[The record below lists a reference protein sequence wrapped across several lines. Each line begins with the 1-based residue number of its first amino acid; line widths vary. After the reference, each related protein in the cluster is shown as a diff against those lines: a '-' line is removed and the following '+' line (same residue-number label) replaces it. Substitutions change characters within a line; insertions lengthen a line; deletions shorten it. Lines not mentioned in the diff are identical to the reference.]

1 MGNWEY
7 KQVYCK
13 IPEVLST
20 LNKLGG
26 QGWELCVINWNECG
40 LNENILYFK
49 RPMKCVNCENYEK
62 ELTYSRYGSD
72 FYDIKCKAHKKLE
85 IKEGYGCEKF
95 KPKN

>member
-7 KQVYCK
+7 KQVYCNVQ
-13 IPEVLST
+13 EVLST

-26 QGWELCVINWNECG
+26 QGWELCASNG
-40 LNENILYFK
+40 DMFYFK
-49 RPMKCVNCENYEK
+49 RSMKCVNCKNYNK

-72 FYDIKCKAHKKLE
+72 FYDIKCKAHKNLE

>member
-26 QGWELCVINWNECG
+26 QGWELCAVS
-40 LNENILYFK
+40 ENILYLK
-49 RPMKCVNCENYEK
+49 RPMKCENCGYYNK
-62 ELTYSRYGSD
+62 ELTHSRYGSD
-72 FYDIKCKAHKKLE
+72 FYDIKCKAHKNLE
-85 IKEGYGCEKF
+85 IKEGCGCEKF